1 MRAWKDALSVGNRVM
16 ISRVDVATVVISLF
30 QFAVGPQTF
39 MMPACGVKVRSVKAV
54 SSPNADATLA
64 SDALAGIE
72 PLECSA
78 VLTHHWLVRRRGG
91 ERVLE
96 ALCELLP
103 NSPVHTLVYDPDGF
117 EDVEPRHSE
126 GAQRP
131 RNLADTRA
139 GSASGTGASPFP
151 VGAPPFQGWGTDSRP
166 VRTSFLQHIPGA
178 KRHYPKLLPLMPM
191 AARRMKLPP
200 VDLVLC
206 SDAAI
211 AKAMTPDPRSK
222 VVCYCHSPARYVWDL
237 ADTYRETLPA
247 VLRPF
252 WPGVARRV
260 READRRAAQR
270 VDQFVANSQHVA
282 ERIRRHYGRD
292 SVVVH
297 PPVDLPRA
305 VATGPREN
313 FYLCVGQH
321 VHYKRLDLAVE
332 ACRKLK
338 RRLLVIG
345 EGPDVRRYEKL
356 RDPHIDFLGWQP
368 ARAVHD
374 YYRRARAL
382 LFPGEEDFGIV
393 PVEAMAHGCPVIAYG
408 VGGATESVIDGQTG
422 VWFNE
427 QTVDCLAA
435 AIERADAITFDPIT
449 MHAHTQRF
457 SHARFLREMRAVL
470 VSVL

>member
-1 MRAWKDALSVGNRVM
+1 METASSTRTDASVRG
-16 ISRVDVATVVISLF
+16 DVRGDV
-30 QFAVGPQTF
+30 
-39 MMPACGVKVRSVKAV
+39 PAGV
-54 SSPNADATLA
+54 
-64 SDALAGIE
+64 E
-72 PLECSA
+72 PLSCSV

-103 NSPVHTLVYDPDGF
+103 NSPIYTLVYDPNGF
-117 EDVEPRHSE
+117 QAAEQVERCHPEHAEQRHPE

-131 RNLADTRA
+131 GDLAA
-139 GSASGTGASPFP
+139 SEESAPT
-151 VGAPPFQGWGTDSRP
+151 GAPPFQGWGTDSTP
-166 VRTSFLQHIPGA
+166 VRTSFLQHLPGA
-178 KRHYPKLLPLMPM
+178 RRHYPKLLPLMPL
-191 AARRMKLPP
+191 AARRMRLPP
-200 VDLVLC
+200 VDLVVC
-206 SDAAI
+206 SDAAV

-247 VLRPF
+247 FLRPF
-252 WPGVARRV
+252 WPGVARRI

-270 VDQFVANSQHVA
+270 VDQFVANSHHVA
-282 ERIRRHYGRD
+282 KRIRRHYGRD
-292 SVVVH
+292 SIVVH
-297 PPVDLPRA
+297 PPVDLPPEP
-305 VATGPREN
+305 ATGPRED
-313 FYLCVGQH
+313 FYLCAGQH

-356 RDPHIDFLGWQP
+356 RDPNIEFLGWQTSEV
-368 ARAVHD
+368 VHEH
-374 YYRRARAL
+374 YRHARAL

-408 VGGATESVIDGQTG
+408 VGGATESVVDGQTG
-422 VWFNE
+422 VWFEE
-427 QTVDCLAA
+427 QTIDCLAS
-435 AIERADAITFDPIT
+435 AIERAEAITFDPVA

-457 SHARFLREMRAVL
+457 SHARFLREMRALL
-470 VSVL
+470 VSALRS

>member
-1 MRAWKDALSVGNRVM
+1 M
-16 ISRVDVATVVISLF
+16 
-30 QFAVGPQTF
+30 
-39 MMPACGVKVRSVKAV
+39 KAV
-54 SSPNADATLA
+54 SSPNAVATAA
-64 SDALAGIE
+64 SDALADIE

-78 VLTHHWLVRRRGG
+78 LLTHHWLVRRRGG

-103 NSPVHTLVYDPDGF
+103 DSPVYTLVYDPDGF
-117 EDVEPRHSE
+117 QDAGRDEPCHPE
-126 GAQRP
+126 EVQRP
-131 RNLADTRA
+131 RDLGNSDKDAPL
-139 GSASGTGASPFP
+139 
-151 VGAPPFQGWGTDSRP
+151 GAPPFQGWGTDSRP

-191 AARRMKLPP
+191 AARRMRLPP
-200 VDLVLC
+200 VDLVVC
-206 SDAAI
+206 SDAAV

-237 ADTYRETLPA
+237 ADTYRQTLPA
-247 VLRPF
+247 FLRPF
-252 WPGVARRV
+252 WPAVARRV

-270 VDQFVANSQHVA
+270 VDQFVANSHHVA
-282 ERIRRHYGRD
+282 KRIRRHYGRD

-297 PPVDLPRA
+297 PPVDLPPA
-305 VATGPREN
+305 PATGPREN

-356 RDPHIDFLGWQP
+356 RDPTIEFLGWQAGP
-368 ARAVHD
+368 AVCD

-408 VGGATESVIDGQTG
+408 VGGATESMVHGKTG
-422 VWFNE
+422 VWFEE
-427 QTVDCLAA
+427 QTVACLVA
-435 AIERADAITFDPIT
+435 AIERADAMVFDPIA
-449 MHAHTQRF
+449 MHASVQRF